1 MKLIRPIKLALRRP
15 PKQRPRMGKS
25 ALHSRASA
33 ATMDEAYDEEDGYDA
48 EEEPNMKLSH
58 AFIVVLILHLIAVG
72 GVFAFNSIKA
82 RQNAEAKSA
91 VAKSGPVKTAPSEP
105 AAAPHEAARTEPVAP
120 DGWKGKVHT
129 VVAGD
134 TLTRIASVH
143 GTTVEAI
150 EKENGVTSLSM
161 IRVGQV
167 LKIPAVEAAVAKTAQ
182 AAPARPA
189 AAEAGAAKAKEAFL
203 ATKKPASTEV
213 PVAKAVAAKP
223 ADAPPAKPAASESST
238 PEVYVVAKGDNPYS
252 IAKKF
257 HVSYNA
263 LIAANEIKDATKIQI
278 GQKLKIPA
286 KKN

>member
-15 PKQRPRMGKS
+15 PKQRPRSGKS
-25 ALHSRASA
+25 ALHSRAGA
-33 ATMDEAYDEEDGYDA
+33 ATMDEAYDEDDYDT

-82 RQNAEAKSA
+82 RQNAEAKA
-91 VAKSGPVKTAPSEP
+91 ALAKSTPASTASAETS
-105 AAAPHEAARTEPVAP
+105 AAPQAPARTEPAVP
-120 DGWKGKVHT
+120 QGWKGKVHT

-134 TLTRIASVH
+134 TLTRIASIH

-167 LKIPAVEAAVAKTAQ
+167 LKIPAADATVARSTAPAVAK
-182 AAPARPA
+182 PA
-189 AAEAGAAKAKEAFL
+189 AASPETAKAKEAFL
-203 ATKKPASTEV
+203 ATKKAAAAEV
-213 PVAKAVAAKP
+213 L
-223 ADAPPAKPAASESST
+223 PAKPAAPAGVPAAKPAAPAESAA
-238 PEVYVVAKGDNPYS
+238 PDVYVVAKGDNPYT

-257 HVSYNA
+257 HVSYSA
-263 LIAANEIKDATKIQI
+263 LIAANDIKDATKIQI
-278 GQKLKIPA
+278 GQKLKIP